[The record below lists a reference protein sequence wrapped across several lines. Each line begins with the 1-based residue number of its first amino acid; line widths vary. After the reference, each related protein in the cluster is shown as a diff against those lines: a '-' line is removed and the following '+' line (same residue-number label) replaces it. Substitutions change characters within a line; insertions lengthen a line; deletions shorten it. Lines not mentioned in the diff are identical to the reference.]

1 MEVSFSEEIRDIS
14 GRGTMAFYMF
24 GYNGAKIDI
33 LEMNDTL
40 ELSSF
45 INKGEKGAGRKLLCH
60 VLKWIRKNKPQYDE
74 LTLASVPSS
83 NKYKGMG
90 MTKNNARISL
100 NSYYKSLGFR
110 KNRTN
115 SANRDFT
122 GKMDELLE
130 RCLGSNVA
138 GGTRRFN
145 KTRKLKAKP
154 YTRSVIR

>member
-1 MEVSFSEEIRDIS
+1 MEVSFTEEIHDTP
-14 GRGTMAFYMF
+14 RGTMASYIFS
-24 GYNGAKIDI
+24 YNGAKIDI

-45 INKGEKGAGRKLLCH
+45 INKGEKGVGRKLLCH
-60 VLKWIRKNKPQYDE
+60 VLKWIRKNKPQYNE

-100 NSYYKSLGFR
+100 NTYYKSLGFR

-115 SANRDFT
+115 SVNRNFT
-122 GKMDELLE
+122 GNMDELSE
-130 RCLGSNVA
+130 RCLGSNMA
-138 GGTRRFN
+138 GGKKYNRTRRRN
-145 KTRKLKAKP
+145 H
-154 YTRSVIR
+154 SIR

>member
-1 MEVSFSEEIRDIS
+1 MEVSFTEDIREIS
-14 GRGTMAFYMF
+14 GRGTMAFYIF
-24 GYNGAKIDI
+24 AYNGAKIDI
-33 LEMNDTL
+33 LEMNNTI

-45 INKGEKGAGRKLLCH
+45 INKGEKGAGRRLLCH
-60 VLKWIRKNKPQYDE
+60 VLKWIRQNKPQYDE
-74 LTLASVPSS
+74 ITLASVPSS

-122 GKMDELLE
+122 GNVDKLLE
-130 RCLGSNVA
+130 KCLGFNI
-138 GGTRRFN
+138 GGSRFN
-145 KTRKLKAKP
+145 KTLK
-154 YTRSVIR
+154 RSRSRVIR